1 MPVGFGPVFA
11 DIPEQQKLKETLAH
25 RSRMVGQWQA
35 RTAKSNKTEEHA
47 GADCNKATY

>member
-1 MPVGFGPVFA
+1 VFA

-35 RTAKSNKTEEHA
+35 RTAKSNKAEEHA
-47 GADCNKATY
+47 GADREGVPASTLPAVI